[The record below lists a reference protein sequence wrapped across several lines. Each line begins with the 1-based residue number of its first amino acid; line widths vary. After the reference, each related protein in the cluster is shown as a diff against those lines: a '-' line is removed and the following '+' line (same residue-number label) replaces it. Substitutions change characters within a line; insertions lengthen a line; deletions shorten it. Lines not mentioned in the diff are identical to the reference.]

1 MPLYFSKLP
10 KTFYNN
16 VLLTDIVSRVA
27 MIEEYLN
34 NMDLYYEYLIQD
46 GDTPEIIAEKYY
58 GVSEYHWIIMM
69 TNNIFNAT
77 FDFPMGYETFNNYIE
92 DKYKDL
98 GKESPK
104 SLRILDAGSNYTNGT
119 YEGVPL
125 VITNPNELTKLGTE
139 LSAKIIISSNRV
151 TSISVYNGDGYDA
164 NTRLTVDS
172 SQLSTTGNVCS
183 FSINSF
189 MNGYEYS
196 KLHTDPLL
204 GYNNSIIAYD
214 PISLQKISEE
224 TYTVGKESY
233 LLLAPTSK
241 IINFPDGSSIG
252 YNSNKYIKS
261 IYDIELDKNEEK
273 RLIKILKEEYV
284 HYVVKQFNTIMG
296 SL

>member
-27 MIEEYLN
+27 MVDEYLN

-58 GVSEYHWIIMM
+58 GISEYHWIIMM
-69 TNNIFNAT
+69 TNNMFNAT
-77 FDFPMGYETFNNYIE
+77 FDFPMGYQTFNNYIE

-104 SLRILDAGSNYTNGT
+104 SLRILNSGSNYTNGI

-125 VITNPNELTKLGTE
+125 VITNSNELTKLGTDI
-139 LSAKIIISSNRV
+139 SAKVIISSGSV

-172 SQLSTTGNVCS
+172 SQLSTTGTVCS

-189 MNGYEYS
+189 MNGYEYA

-224 TYTVGKESY
+224 SYTIGKETY
-233 LLLAPTSK
+233 FTLAPTTK
-241 IINFPDGSSIG
+241 IIQFPDGSSLG
-252 YNSNKYIKS
+252 YNTTKYIKS

-284 HYVVKQFNTIMG
+284 HYVVNQFNTIMG